1 MFEECAATLKMKRVI
16 LRDGLSDEMVH
27 HCKVIRY
34 IPDEESIYLIAG
46 KADITTFSL
55 DGVYECAIAREEEP
69 VSCTGTIR
77 ERYWS
82 KAGKVIVFRVKN
94 GFYKNNLN

>member
-16 LRDGLSDEMVH
+16 LRDGQPDELVH
-27 HCKVIRY
+27 HCKIIRY
-34 IPDEESIYLIAG
+34 IPEKECIYLIVG
-46 KADITTFSL
+46 KADVTSFSL
-55 DGVYECAIAREEEP
+55 DGIYECSIAAKEEP
-69 VSCTGTIR
+69 VSCSGTIR

-82 KAGKVIVFRVKN
+82 KAGRVIVFRVEN